1 MRIQPRHII
10 RQDQTSS
17 PSIWFIKPCRCVH
30 LRTQKTERERIHFIF
45 RKNQQLW
52 TARFVGV
59 KHRLQPTLPAVAWT
73 RGPIDRHSIHQLTQI
88 GLANP
93 NSTSGGVDIS
103 KIINVLF
110 MLRTILHSSLHNT
123 FFVILLRH
131 HFLLLHH
138 QQLPLVPLR
147 NRPSTVDSKRTAS
160 NDFRQ
165 VSDDLSCLLYPKS
178 TKASRHR
185 K

>member
-1 MRIQPRHII
+1 MQVCSLKNSEDR
-10 RQDQTSS
+10 
-17 PSIWFIKPCRCVH
+17 
-30 LRTQKTERERIHFIF
+30 EREYTLFSEKINNCGRPGSWALSTVC
-45 RKNQQLW
+45 NP
-52 TARFVGV
+52 RFPLLNG
-59 KHRLQPTLPAVAWT
+59 PE
-73 RGPIDRHSIHQLTQI
+73 GPINRHSIHQLTQN

-103 KIINVLF
+103 KIINILF
-110 MLRTILHSSLHNT
+110 MLRTILQSSLHNI
-123 FFVILLRH
+123 FFSILLRH